1 MSTELRGIFLGSSF
15 LPDPDPRNFPDRNA
29 PRIVET
35 CASQTLDE
43 DDVPLLFVVAED
55 ESTTNTN
62 ASQLSVYAVITAPPD
77 GLHPPA
83 ETVVALP
90 YEPQTERHELMLN
103 DFPRAQFGDAGAGDY
118 AVGLYVKDAAGNRST
133 VSSLTITTLDT
144 SVSTWGRF

>member
-1 MSTELRGIFLGSSF
+1 MPDELRGIFLGSSF
-15 LPDPDPRNFPDRNA
+15 LPDPRHLPDRNA

-43 DDVPLLFVVAED
+43 DDVPVLFVVAED

-77 GLHPPA
+77 GVRPPA
-83 ETVVALP
+83 QTVVQLP
-90 YEPQTERHELMLN
+90 YESQTERHELTLT
-103 DFPRAQFGDAGAGDY
+103 DFSRAQFGDTGAGAY

-144 SVSTWGRF
+144 SVSSWGRF